1 MRVEGEWRETVT
13 TVPRPYLRAHL
24 QAHDGAWVQCLF
36 LIDTG
41 ADCTV
46 LAADVVIQLGLPTT
60 PALRQLGGIGGPIE
74 TMEVQTTLRLTA
86 IDGSRMNIVRSYATS
101 EDSAVS
107 ESILGYDVLL
117 RFALIVDKPA
127 DTVCLIHSPHR
138 YTIQSG

>member
-24 QAHDGAWVQCLF
+24 QSHDGSWIQCLF

-46 LAADVVIQLGLPTT
+46 LAADVVRQLGLPTA

-74 TMEVQTTLRLTA
+74 TLEVQTTLRLTA
-86 IDGSRMNIVRSYATS
+86 IDGSRMNIAGQYATS
-101 EDSAVS
+101 ENSTVG
-107 ESILGYDVLL
+107 ESVLGYDVLH
-117 RFALIVDKPA
+117 RFALIA
-127 DTVCLIHSPHR
+127 DEPGKVVCLINLPHR
-138 YTIQSG
+138 YTIYTS